1 MMPLDYA
8 FLHKIAKSV
17 MDSAPVGSESKD
29 RFLDRLRAVAM
40 SLPKGF
46 VKSAIGRMR
55 GDVRALIDADG
66 FAPKND

>member
-1 MMPLDYA
+1 
-8 FLHKIAKSV
+8 

-46 VKSAIGRMR
+46 VKSVIGRMR